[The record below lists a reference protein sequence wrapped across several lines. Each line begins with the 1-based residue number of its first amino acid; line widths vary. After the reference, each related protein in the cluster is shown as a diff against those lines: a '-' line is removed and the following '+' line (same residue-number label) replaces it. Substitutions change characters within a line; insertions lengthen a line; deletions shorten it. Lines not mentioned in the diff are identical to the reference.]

1 MGGVRTLKWEG
12 FGHWGGRVLDI
23 GEARV
28 GHRGKGLEIREWRGC
43 TLKGGGGI
51 PVPWNVFEAPTRYI

>member
-23 GEARV
+23 GERRV
-28 GHRGKGLEIREWRGC
+28 GHRGEGVRHTRREG
-43 TLKGGGGI
+43 
-51 PVPWNVFEAPTRYI
+51 FAH